1 MPIND
6 LIRHKL
12 NRLPHKPGVYLMKDR
27 LGTVIYVGKARDLK
41 RRVSQYFQPSRRYAW
56 DLKLQALV
64 EAICD
69 FDIHQVNS
77 EPESLLLEGK
87 LIKEFKPRYNI
98 SFKDDKRFLLIKI
111 NLNDLIPNFV
121 ITRLRKEDAAKYYG
135 PFVDSV
141 AARRTLDIARKQ
153 FHLRSCKALTPGE
166 NDYKHCLYGHLKYCT
181 APCIG
186 NVTLEQYRMQ
196 VLAACDFMGG
206 EIDSIKE
213 QLTQEMQKASAELN
227 FEKAAQLRDAI
238 ASLNVTTRK
247 QRVFER
253 VPYTLPLAINPREDM
268 EELGRILNLPH
279 PPWRIEGYDISNISG
294 TFSVAS
300 MVCFHNGRPDNSS
313 YRRFRIKTVEQQN
326 DFACMAEIIRRRY
339 KRLKSEVEKNQE
351 GSRLPDLI
359 VVDGG
364 KGQVSAAY
372 EILVELGLGNIP
384 LIGLAKRL
392 EEIYFPGE
400 SQPLVLDHR
409 LGALKL
415 LQRIR
420 DESHRFANTYNAQL
434 RLRKINE
441 SILDEF
447 PGIGERRK
455 NILLKKFG
463 SIQRLKLAT
472 EEQIA
477 AVPGFGEQSEMKL
490 KQFLNARR
498 ENIGASKE
506 TSNFL
511 LEEDSNEKEEE

>member
-1 MPIND
+1 
-6 LIRHKL
+6 
-12 NRLPHKPGVYLMKDR
+12 
-27 LGTVIYVGKARDLK
+27 
-41 RRVSQYFQPSRRYAW
+41 
-56 DLKLQALV
+56 
-64 EAICD
+64 
-69 FDIHQVNS
+69 
-77 EPESLLLEGK
+77 
-87 LIKEFKPRYNI
+87 
-98 SFKDDKRFLLIKI
+98 
-111 NLNDLIPNFV
+111 
-121 ITRLRKEDAAKYYG
+121 
-135 PFVDSV
+135 
-141 AARRTLDIARKQ
+141 
-153 FHLRSCKALTPGE
+153 
-166 NDYKHCLYGHLKYCT
+166 
-181 APCIG
+181 
-186 NVTLEQYRMQ
+186 MQ

-477 AVPGFGEQSEMKL
+477 AVPGFGEQSAMKL